1 MEDGHKGQ
9 KDKASES
16 FEMYNKWHRSGELS
30 SSTSSRKVILDAM
43 IDLSSPGSKGQ
54 SLQDLRGKE
63 PTFLPDN
70 IDSKVQLLIP
80 TDV

>member
-16 FEMYNKWHRSGELS
+16 FEMWLINAQEWGITS

-43 IDLSSPGSKGQ
+43 IDLFPREQGTVSLKTSEEKSLSISS
-54 SLQDLRGKE
+54 
-63 PTFLPDN
+63 
-70 IDSKVQLLIP
+70 
-80 TDV
+80 

>member
-1 MEDGHKGQ
+1 MIRPPLIYVEDGHKGQ

-16 FEMYNKWHRSGELS
+16 FEMYNKWHRSGELL

-54 SLQDLRGKE
+54 SLSRPQRKRAYIS
-63 PTFLPDN
+63 FR
-70 IDSKVQLLIP
+70 QY
-80 TDV
+80 